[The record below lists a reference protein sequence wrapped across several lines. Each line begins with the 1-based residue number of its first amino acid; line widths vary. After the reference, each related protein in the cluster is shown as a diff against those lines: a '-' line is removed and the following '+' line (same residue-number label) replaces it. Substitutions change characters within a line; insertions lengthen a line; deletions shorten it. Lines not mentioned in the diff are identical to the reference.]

1 MDVGSSAEPEK
12 TEGDRYPAP
21 ATLGLANVIA
31 YHLRLAQEA
40 SFAAYARRVGD
51 THIWPGWYA
60 LLRIIHDNPG
70 INQTELSLAAGRDKS
85 TLTTSL
91 RELGKAGLVEK
102 TRDNQDRRNFRL
114 SLSVK
119 GEEQLTQLEA
129 HALAHDAEIDRI
141 VGSDR
146 RAMFL
151 DILKRLAGE
160 LARPS

>member
-1 MDVGSSAEPEK
+1 MYGDGGAPEEREK
-12 TEGDRYPAP
+12 TVEDELPAIG
-21 ATLGLANVIA
+21 TSGLANVIG

-40 SFAAYARRVGD
+40 SFTAYARRVGD
-51 THIWPGWYA
+51 THIWPGWYS

-91 RELGKAGLVEK
+91 RELGKAELVEK
-102 TRDNQDRRNFRL
+102 ERDSKDRRNIRL
-114 SLSVK
+114 SLSAK
-119 GEEQLTQLEA
+119 GEEQLAKLEA
-129 HALAHDAEIDRI
+129 HALAHDREIDRI

-151 DILKRLAGE
+151 DILKRLATQ
-160 LARPS
+160 L